1 MKCIDKDLKCSS
13 WVYVLEFMRMK
24 QTVSVMIEDGFSI
37 VSTEQTRAEK

>member
-1 MKCIDKDLKCSS
+1 MKYMDKGWKCST